1 MIPEF
6 CRSFETSTLMDLVSY
21 GEPVDEEPKS
31 EEWSS
36 REEEAS
42 PRPSDMVPR
51 RRSRSS
57 LRRKK
62 SRWSRLGRR
71 LMARAG
77 RP

>member
-21 GEPVDEEPKS
+21 GEPGDDEPNS

-36 REEEAS
+36 CEEEAS
-42 PRPSDMVPR
+42 PRRSDMVPR

-62 SRWSRLGRR
+62 SGWLRLGRR
-71 LMARAG
+71 LMARTG